1 VTATCDSARPAVLGE
16 ARPWALAMLWLAGL
30 TPLFFLSYGFANWV
44 TSLRSD
50 VPSLV
55 FGWEHRI
62 PFLAWS
68 IVPYWSTDVLYAV
81 SLFTCSTRKELRTHA
96 KRLVV
101 AQLISTAGFLL
112 VPLQFTFERAHPAGL
127 FGWMFDVL
135 SSFDKPFNQA
145 PSLHLSLTTI
155 LWAKYSQHLHGTTL
169 WLMRGWMILVGVSTL
184 TTYQHH
190 FIDLPTGIWVG
201 LFCIVMFPDD
211 VATMQFEP
219 VDDPRRIKFGAAYL
233 LGCITLVELALRI
246 GGAAWWLLW
255 PAGALLIVAGIYWSS
270 RPELFRKENGVMAPT
285 MVCLL
290 APYLAAAWLN
300 ARLWTHREQHADE
313 ITDGI
318 WLGRLPGK
326 AERNMH
332 GIASIVDL
340 TAELPADTRVVVY
353 RGVPM
358 LDLVV
363 PTVAQLEAAVDAIE
377 ELKSKRPT
385 LVCCALGY
393 SRSATAVTAWLIA
406 SGKATTVNE
415 SIALIRARRPRIVL
429 DPAQCARLEE
439 WSRARTSR

>member
-1 VTATCDSARPAVLGE
+1 
-16 ARPWALAMLWLAGL
+16 MLWLAGL

-55 FGWEHRI
+55 FGWERRI

-68 IVPYWSTDVLYAV
+68 IVPYWSTDLLYAV
-81 SLFTCSTRKELRTHA
+81 SLFTCRTRKELRTHA
-96 KRLVV
+96 KRLV
-101 AQLISTAGFLL
+101 ATQLISTAGFLL
-112 VPLQFTFERAHPAGL
+112 VPLQFTFWRPHPVGV
-127 FGWMFDVL
+127 FGWMFDTL
-135 SSFDKPFNQA
+135 ASFDKPFNQA

-169 WLMRGWMILVGVSTL
+169 WLMRAWMVLVGVSTL

-201 LFCIVMFPDD
+201 FFCIAMFPDD
-211 VATMQFEP
+211 VATVPCEP
-219 VDDPRRIKFGAAYL
+219 AFVPQRIKFSAAYL
-233 LGCITLVELALRI
+233 LGGVALVGLALRI

-255 PAGALLIVAGIYWSS
+255 PAGALLMVAGIYWSG
-270 RPELFRKENGVMAPT
+270 RPELFRKENGEMAT
-285 MVCLL
+285 AMVCLL
-290 APYLAAAWLN
+290 WPYLAAAWLN
-300 ARLWTHREQHADE
+300 ARLWTHREPHADE

-326 AERNMH
+326 DERVRH

-340 TAELPADTRVVVY
+340 TAELPAHTTGIVY

-358 LDLVV
+358 LDLLE
-363 PTVAQLEAAVDAIE
+363 PTVAQLEAAVTAIE
-377 ELKSKRPT
+377 ELRSKRPT

-393 SRSATAVTAWLIA
+393 SRSAAAVTAWLIA
-406 SGKATTVNE
+406 TGQVRTVDE
-415 SIALIRARRPRIVL
+415 SIALIRARRSRVVL
-429 DPAQCARLEE
+429 NPAHRERLEE
-439 WSRARTSR
+439 WSLARTSR